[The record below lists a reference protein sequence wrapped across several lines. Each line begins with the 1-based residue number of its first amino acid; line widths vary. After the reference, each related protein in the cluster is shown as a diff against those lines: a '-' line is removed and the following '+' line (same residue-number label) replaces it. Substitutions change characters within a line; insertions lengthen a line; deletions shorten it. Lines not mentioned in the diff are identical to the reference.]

1 MTTLWLVR
9 HGQTDWNLAGRW
21 QGQSQAAPHLNATGT
36 AQAEAMRARLD
47 LARVQAI
54 YSSDLPRAQETAAIL
69 ARGTGLAVTVDARL
83 REINLGVWEGLSS
96 ELIAARFAAE
106 LAERARD
113 PVNARAPGGEC
124 AAEVAARVWAAADD
138 MARAH
143 PAGPVLVVSHG
154 LALATL
160 ICRWRGLGLEQT
172 YGQVPDNAA
181 PVVIEWP
188 VGPG

>member
-1 MTTLWLVR
+1 
-9 HGQTDWNLAGRW
+9 
-21 QGQSQAAPHLNATGT
+21 
-36 AQAEAMRARLD
+36 MRARLD